1 MNPVF
6 SPRSAGAPYIGFNF
20 GRQSGRS
27 VSGSRSAA
35 PEEATMQQLLR
46 LWIDL
51 LYRLKGP
58 DMKIKTALI
67 AAIAGVFAVTA
78 TAPAFA
84 AKDPA
89 KKEKRINRMIKR
101 ADLNGDGK
109 ISESEL
115 ARGIA
120 VTFAALDINRDGA
133 LSADEISNAK
143 ATMKAHR
150 KQARAAGEGR
160 LHFVKFPAKKITKR
174 FDKIDANGDGKLSES
189 ELTRVSERM
198 FKKRDKNNDGYITTA
213 DFKR

>member
-1 MNPVF
+1 
-6 SPRSAGAPYIGFNF
+6 
-20 GRQSGRS
+20 
-27 VSGSRSAA
+27 
-35 PEEATMQQLLR
+35 MQQLLR

-78 TAPAFA
+78 IAPAFA
-84 AKDPA
+84 AQDPA

-109 ISESEL
+109 ISESEM
-115 ARGIA
+115 ARGLA
-120 VTFAALDINRDGA
+120 VTFAVLDTDKDGM
-133 LSADEISNAK
+133 LSASEVSDAK

-150 KQARAAGEGR
+150 KQSKVAGEGR
-160 LHFVKFPAKKITKR
+160 VHFVKFPAKKVSKR
-174 FDKIDANGDGKLSES
+174 FDQIDANGDGKLSES
-189 ELTRVSERM
+189 ELSNVASRM
-198 FKKRDKNNDGYITTA
+198 FKKRDKDGDGYISNA

>member
-1 MNPVF
+1 
-6 SPRSAGAPYIGFNF
+6 
-20 GRQSGRS
+20 
-27 VSGSRSAA
+27 
-35 PEEATMQQLLR
+35 MQPMLR

-84 AKDPA
+84 AADPA

-109 ISESEL
+109 ISESEM
-115 ARGIA
+115 ARGLA
-120 VTFAALDINRDGA
+120 VTFAVLDIDKDGA
-133 LSADEISNAK
+133 LSASEVSGAK

-150 KQARAAGEGR
+150 KQAKSAGEGR
-160 LHFVKFPAKKITKR
+160 VHFVKFPAKKVSKR
-174 FDKIDANGDGKLSES
+174 FDAIDTNRDGKLSES
-189 ELTRVSERM
+189 ELSSVASRM
-198 FKKRDKNNDGYITTA
+198 FKKRDKDRDGYITNA